1 MDSYIEMKSN
11 VLNKQYDIYK
21 IQNEYDETLSIY
33 SIDDKYSEDDMLNN
47 YEKTSDIEQDY
58 MYQKINTD
66 NLDNSEYEDTNI
78 GIFNY
83 IYEMITKKNEMRK
96 EQMKLTLFSI
106 NRCVDFFNDFL
117 FLIKVF
123 YEMKISE
130 NSNMLNHNIYK
141 LLFLWLLFLYVTS
154 FFTFYF
160 RKYYIMNLIPEKHHN
175 LFSLFKVFNEI
186 KTMHPKNISV
196 LYFYDRIQRT
206 YITNLSFLICYIQLY
221 IL

>member
-83 IYEMITKKNEMRK
+83 IYEMITKKK
-96 EQMKLTLFSI
+96 
-106 NRCVDFFNDFL
+106 
-117 FLIKVF
+117 
-123 YEMKISE
+123 
-130 NSNMLNHNIYK
+130 
-141 LLFLWLLFLYVTS
+141 
-154 FFTFYF
+154 
-160 RKYYIMNLIPEKHHN
+160 
-175 LFSLFKVFNEI
+175 
-186 KTMHPKNISV
+186 
-196 LYFYDRIQRT
+196 
-206 YITNLSFLICYIQLY
+206 
-221 IL
+221 